1 MNNMNSLWTVLHTYI
16 QQDDNCGQEN
26 EERFLVYTPGRHQG
40 TKMQL
45 KM

>member
-1 MNNMNSLWTVLHTYI
+1 MNNMNSLWTVLHTHI